1 LKGVGPAPGEVL
13 GEYLA
18 EGAIAPIVMI
28 RRGPHKFIHSPADPD
43 QLYDLAA
50 DPSEMTNLAAHQNQL
65 IAGFRSEV
73 ARRWSLQAIHEA
85 VLASQRQRHFVY
97 DSLRQGRYHPW
108 DFQPLRDATRLYIR
122 NDQELNDLEA
132 MARFPPLR

>member
-1 LKGVGPAPGEVL
+1 VL

-43 QLYDLAA
+43 QLYDLGA
-50 DPSEMTNLAAHQNQL
+50 DPTELANIAAQQNSL
-65 IAGFRSEV
+65 VADFRSEI
-73 ARRWSLQAIHEA
+73 AQRWSLQALREE
-85 VLASQRQRHFVY
+85 VLANQRQRHFVY
-97 DSLRQGRYHPW
+97 DALRKGRYQPW
-108 DFQPLRDATRLYIR
+108 DFQPVRDAARLYIR

-132 MARFPPLR
+132 MARFPPVK